1 VAPGDRWLQAIW
13 PRVRAQLPAAPARVI
28 DVGCGRAGGFV
39 PFLLADG
46 YDALGVDPNAPD
58 GAHYR
63 QAEFE
68 HAELSGQVD
77 AVIASTSLHHVAD
90 PACVIDR
97 IRDVL
102 VSGGTAV
109 VVEWAWE
116 NFDDKAA
123 EWCFS
128 RLGPDD
134 EPGWLHR
141 RHGEWRA
148 SGREWPEYF
157 RGWAEEHGLHR
168 GDLLVRLLD
177 ERLERRHFARG
188 PYFFADLA
196 HTTAVE
202 EQAAIDAGELYPP
215 RIDYVGS
222 RA

>member
-1 VAPGDRWLQAIW
+1 MAPGDRWLQAMW

-28 DVGCGRAGGFV
+28 DVGCGRSGGFV

-68 HAELSGQVD
+68 HAELAGQVD

-90 PACVIDR
+90 PAYVIDR
-97 IRDVL
+97 ICDVL
-102 VSGGTAV
+102 ASGGTAV

-116 NFDDKAA
+116 DFDTQAA

-141 RHGEWRA
+141 RRDDWRA
-148 SGREWPEYF
+148 SGQAWAEYF
-157 RGWAEEHGLHR
+157 PGWAGEHGLHR

-177 ERLERRHFARG
+177 ERLERRHFERG

-196 HTTAVE
+196 RTSEAE
-202 EQAAIDAGELYPP
+202 EQAAIDAGELRPP

-222 RA
+222 RG